1 MGNDL
6 ERVPFR
12 EEEINISPLAPDQNQ
27 EMFDF
32 ASSPFSIKEA

>member
-1 MGNDL
+1 MGNGSD
-6 ERVPFR
+6 RVPFR
-12 EEEINISPLAPDQNQ
+12 EEENISPPAADQNQ